1 MTPVAYAA
9 YNHAVT
15 TTTSKDRMLILLYE
29 GAVRFV
35 QMAREGMREGKIA
48 VKGENISKTF
58 KILSELELALDHGV
72 GGEMAANLA
81 SLYQYMRR
89 RLTWANR
96 KSDDGALEEVERLL
110 TVLKEAFD
118 EAARSIRGTAE
129 LRMAA
134 PEPRETG
141 RISFAV

>member
-9 YNHAVT
+9 YNHVVT
-15 TTTSKDRMLILLYE
+15 TTTSKDRVLILLYE

-35 QMAREGMREGKIA
+35 QSARDGMREKKIA
-48 VKGENISKTF
+48 AKGENISRTL
-58 KILSELELALDHGV
+58 KILNELEFALDHEI
-72 GGEMAANLA
+72 GGDLADNLA

-96 KSDDGALEEVERLL
+96 KNDESALEEVEGLL
-110 TVLKEAFD
+110 IQLKDAFD
-118 EAARSIRGTAE
+118 QAALMAKSGTPVDVN
-129 LRMAA
+129 L
-134 PEPRETG
+134 PEGPAMR